1 MPQQDEPPARRAA
14 PGRFGRLATALAAG
28 IVGGLMAPLVY
39 PALSRN
45 ARPITRKAMKTGIA
59 AFERGREIAAEWGER
74 ASDVMAEA
82 RAEYDEELKSPQ
94 QPEPPAATNPAV
106 SNDIVRL
113 RGSGRETAS
122 TS

>member
-1 MPQQDEPPARRAA
+1 MPQQDEPPARGAA

-28 IVGGLMAPLVY
+28 VVGGLLAPLVY
-39 PALSRN
+39 PALARN
-45 ARPITRKAMKTGIA
+45 ARPMTRKAMKAGIA
-59 AFERGREIAAEWGER
+59 AFERGREAAAEWGER
-74 ASDVMAEA
+74 ASDLMAEA
-82 RAEYDEELKSPQ
+82 RAEYDEAQKSPQ
-94 QPEPPAATNPAV
+94 QPEAPAA

>member
-1 MPQQDEPPARRAA
+1 MPQQDEPPARGAA
-14 PGRFGRLATALAAG
+14 RSGLGRLATALAAG
-28 IVGGLMAPLVY
+28 IVGGLLAPLVY

-45 ARPITRKAMKTGIA
+45 ARPMTRKAMKAGIV

-82 RAEYDEELKSPQ
+82 RAEYDEELKSSQ
-94 QPEPPAATNPAV
+94 QPEPPAAKP
-106 SNDIVRL
+106 DIVRL

-122 TS
+122 S